1 MSSEAILGSD
11 ANLSQTRQWQRHAF
25 KPVTISLFAAAYL
38 VAYGYGNFSQT
49 AASPLWFPDSVL
61 LCALLLTPRR
71 EWWLYLA
78 IAAPV
83 RFIPVP
89 HPAVPL
95 WFLFATTAN
104 DMMKAVLAAYLLRRL
119 PHGSSRPVTESQLAT
134 FLGVAVFFVP
144 VLSAFA
150 GAATRYVLGYGF
162 WVSCYQWFLGDALA
176 NLVLTPTLLYWC
188 STHLRTLRTRPAELA
203 GW

>member
-78 IAAPV
+78 IAIPI
-83 RFIPVP
+83 RFIPAP
-89 HPAVPL
+89 HPAIPL
-95 WFLFATTAN
+95 WFLVATTAN
-104 DMMKAVLAAYLLRRL
+104 DVIKATFAAYLLRRL
-119 PHGSSRPVTESQLAT
+119 PNGSSHPATVPQLAT
-134 FLGVAVFFVP
+134 FLGVGVFLLPSISAV
-144 VLSAFA
+144 A
-150 GAATRYVLGYGF
+150 GHG
-162 WVSCYQWFLGDALA
+162 SD
-176 NLVLTPTLLYWC
+176 
-188 STHLRTLRTRPAELA
+188 RPACPVRQRTPP
-203 GW
+203 GD